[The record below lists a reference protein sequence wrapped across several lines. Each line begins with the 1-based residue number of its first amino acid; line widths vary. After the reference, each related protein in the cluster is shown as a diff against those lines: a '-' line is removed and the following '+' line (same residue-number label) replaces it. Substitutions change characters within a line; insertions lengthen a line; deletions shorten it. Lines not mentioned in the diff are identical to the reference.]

1 MLVERRRK
9 AKPER
14 ILGRG
19 SREMLVTVAKPLVT
33 QNDNGWNVMTLLQNI
48 IAKVLLLFLL
58 QHRITLI
65 CISECGFFL
74 RSYEKCF
81 LTSIYRHTIPRK
93 SSNVIFFL
101 IPRPFVH
108 QKDWT
113 FKFVRRRRR
122 EWKVII
128 NIENFTRSFVRVFII
143 TQHRDRY
150 NKKIVFLYDYCF
162 IMKRRFFCSSSRSP
176 AQTQSET
183 GRCYHYDIITKKTQK
198 IISVSTNME
207 SRALLW

>member
-1 MLVERRRK
+1 MF
-9 AKPER
+9 
-14 ILGRG
+14 
-19 SREMLVTVAKPLVT
+19 VTVAKPLVT

-65 CISECGFFL
+65 CISECGFLL
-74 RSYEKCF
+74 RSDEKCF

-101 IPRPFVH
+101 ICLHSYGRSYTRKIKH
-108 QKDWT
+108 SNS
-113 FKFVRRRRR
+113 RRR

-150 NKKIVFLYDYCF
+150 NKSSFFFTIIV
-162 IMKRRFFCSSSRSP
+162 
-176 AQTQSET
+176 
-183 GRCYHYDIITKKTQK
+183 
-198 IISVSTNME
+198 
-207 SRALLW
+207 LL